1 MLFPRILKT
10 STAPGDTQG
19 KQIDERGHHAPTAR
33 SMSLDT
39 QFLLAAPLSGEAR
52 RRAAAIETAHYKLN
66 RSPGAQALCA

>member
-19 KQIDERGHHAPTAR
+19 KQIEVREQHAPTR
-33 SMSLDT
+33 VDVVDT
-39 QFLLAAPLSGEAR
+39 RFPADAHCRDAL

-66 RSPGAQALCA
+66 RSPCAQALCA